1 MSAANLRLGRKS
13 ALTLVL
19 SLLLGLILSGCG
31 GTIEPEGSWR
41 PFFLPCEIS
50 VGYDGKSTIS
60 GSVSC
65 ATDIGE
71 FSIGA
76 KYVLPQQSSS
86 SIYVILR
93 DRRTGFDHVYAVHTQ
108 GGGEFNAV
116 VNGTTSITVT
126 NDQVLIDI
134 TDGTIRQIR
143 FKEVQNP
150 IAEGSSSGNWWE
162 QHVAA
167 RWDAGWAQS
176 WYKPYALAKW
186 AYDDSTIEKWF
197 GIGFI
202 WFLLRLVLSI
212 ALALV
217 DTVLTMGFFIGQFAF
232 IIFGPTGRDV
242 IYGFMILGV
251 LILVI
256 AGLADA

>member
-1 MSAANLRLGRKS
+1 MSFPPVRGRRRYWNATARSAGCSFSAAGVRPIGS
-13 ALTLVL
+13 A
-19 SLLLGLILSGCG
+19 
-31 GTIEPEGSWR
+31 
-41 PFFLPCEIS
+41 
-50 VGYDGKSTIS
+50 
-60 GSVSC
+60 
-65 ATDIGE
+65 
-71 FSIGA
+71 
-76 KYVLPQQSSS
+76 
-86 SIYVILR
+86 
-93 DRRTGFDHVYAVHTQ
+93 
-108 GGGEFNAV
+108 
-116 VNGTTSITVT
+116 
-126 NDQVLIDI
+126 
-134 TDGTIRQIR
+134 
-143 FKEVQNP
+143 
-150 IAEGSSSGNWWE
+150 SSSGNWWE